1 MAEILIALGLGAC
14 AVVTAGCLLLLN
26 AGRLERLGRLHPAR
40 QQSRRGGLV
49 TCAGLLGLITLVL
62 SMPSAGYTFS
72 RPTML
77 TGTLLLA
84 GSALAGLLAG
94 LSGKP
99 RPTGWFAGLLYL
111 LGLLVLIAGG
121 RVAVHM

>member
-1 MAEILIALGLGAC
+1 MAMLENLIMLGLGAC
-14 AVVTAGCLLLLN
+14 AVVTTGCLLLLH
-26 AGRLERLGRLHPAR
+26 AGRLERLGHLHPAR
-40 QQSRRGGLV
+40 RQTRRGGLL

-62 SMPSAGYTFS
+62 TMPSAGYSLS
-72 RPTML
+72 RPTLL

-84 GSALAGLLAG
+84 GSALAALLAG

-111 LGLLVLIAGG
+111 IGLLVLITG
-121 RVAVHM
+121 VH